1 MQQDRRNFL
10 KFTGAV
16 GTGLVL
22 NSLGSSSLFAAE
34 SAKPLTHFG
43 IQLYTLRD
51 VIPGIR
57 KGC

>member
-1 MQQDRRNFL
+1 MQYNRRNFL

-34 SAKPLTHFG
+34 TAKP
-43 IQLYTLRD
+43 I
-51 VIPGIR
+51 
-57 KGC
+57 